1 MGNKFYSL
9 PNCYWLFVPVAL
21 SLSCS
26 PPPNSTHTRP
36 HPGVKEAKL
45 ACTSHWRKS
54 FEHLQPRGSWGSS
67 CVCYY
72 PICMTILQ
80 LQVLPEDANK
90 NRVPRHFAFESKLS
104 PFPARWGCCKPTQSL
119 DQSWW
124 GRPHPSHAGIYK
136 GFISVGIR
144 YRIKGVGG
152 AFSPLHKTII
162 KGKMRTKET
171 LVAWLLRF
179 AASASRPFH
188 CAVGKRKY
196 YWMF

>member
-1 MGNKFYSL
+1 MNYSIFL
-9 PNCYWLFVPVAL
+9 LFFFLRFTSGQQILQFTELLLAFCTSS
-21 SLSCS
+21 SLSVL
-26 PPPNSTHTRP
+26 PPHSTPPP
-36 HPGVKEAKL
+36 HPGVKEAQP

-104 PFPARWGCCKPTQSL
+104 PFPARRSCCKPTQSL

-144 YRIKGVGG
+144 YRIKWGRGGVL
-152 AFSPLHKTII
+152 PPTQNDN
-162 KGKMRTKET
+162 
-171 LVAWLLRF
+171 
-179 AASASRPFH
+179 
-188 CAVGKRKY
+188 
-196 YWMF
+196 